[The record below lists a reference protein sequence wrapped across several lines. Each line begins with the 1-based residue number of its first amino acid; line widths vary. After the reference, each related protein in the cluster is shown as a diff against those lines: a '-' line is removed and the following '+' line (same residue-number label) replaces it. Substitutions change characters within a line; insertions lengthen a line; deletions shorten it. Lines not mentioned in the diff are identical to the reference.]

1 MRHAMI
7 LVAGLALGVG
17 PVHAFEAEDVV
28 AALPRTTDD
37 AARVTAVTAPPDD
50 FGAAEPF
57 EANSGGAG
65 SVAAA
70 GAGAFSHANGALP
83 GSLGLDFELG
93 RAMFEK
99 LWVSAP
105 ASTKASDGLG
115 PLYNARACSACH
127 VNDGRGH
134 PPSGPDDKPL
144 ALALHLAVPAAPLV
158 SMAGVDSWQAT
169 APDPHYGAQLQTFA
183 TAGLAAEGR
192 FRVAW
197 EEHKVT
203 LAGGEMVSLRKPAI
217 ALEDLAF
224 GPLAPDAMTS
234 PRIAPPMIGLG
245 LLEAI
250 PAADILAR
258 EDPDDADG
266 DGISGRAN
274 IVWSPAHGRPMLG
287 RFGLKAGSAT
297 VLHQSAKAF
306 ANDIGISSPVFPTPW
321 GDCTSAQTACRAAP
335 HGDGDARGQEV
346 DAEGLAITELY
357 ASNLAV
363 PVRRDV
369 DDPEVLRGKA
379 LFHGAGCAACHT
391 PKHVTH
397 RIEGAPQNSF
407 QLIWPYTDLLL
418 HDMGPGLA
426 DGFTEGRATGQE
438 WRTPPLWGIGL
449 TAAVSGETSFLHDGR
464 ARNLLEAVLWHGG
477 EAEAARDA
485 VAAMGRVDRDALIR
499 FLESL

>member
-1 MRHAMI
+1 MRHAAI
-7 LVAGLALGVG
+7 LIAGLVLGAG
-17 PVHAFEAEDVV
+17 PVLAFEAPDAV
-28 AALPRTTDD
+28 AALPRTPAE
-37 AARVTAVTAPPDD
+37 AARVAAVTASPED
-50 FGAAEPF
+50 FAVAETY
-57 EANSGGAG
+57 EARSGGAG
-65 SVAAA
+65 SVADA
-70 GAGAFSHANGALP
+70 GAGAFSHANAALP
-83 GSLGLDFELG
+83 EALRLDFELG

-115 PLYNARACSACH
+115 PLYNARSCAACH
-127 VNDGRGH
+127 VNDGRGR

-144 ALALHLAVPAAPLV
+144 ALTLHLAVPAEP
-158 SMAGVDSWQAT
+158 MAAMSGVHGWQPT
-169 APDPHYGAQLQTFA
+169 APDPRYGAQLQTFA
-183 TAGLAAEGR
+183 TAGLTAEGQL
-192 FRVAW
+192 RVTWDAQ
-197 EEHKVT
+197 EVR
-203 LAGGEMVSLRKPAI
+203 LADGKTHSLRKPVI
-217 ALEDLAF
+217 AFDDLAH
-224 GPLAPDAMTS
+224 GPFTPDIMSS

-274 IVWSPAHGRPMLG
+274 IVWSPAHGRPILG

-297 VLHQSAKAF
+297 VAHQSAKAF
-306 ANDIGISSPVFPTPW
+306 ANDIGVSSPAFPAPS
-321 GDCTSAQTACRAAP
+321 GDCTPAQTLCRTAP
-335 HGDGDARGQEV
+335 HGDTDARGDEI
-346 DAEGLAITELY
+346 DAEGLAITVLY
-357 ASNLAV
+357 AANLAV
-363 PVRRDV
+363 PARRDV
-369 DDPEVLRGKA
+369 NDPEVLRGKA
-379 LFHGAGCAACHT
+379 LFHGAGCAGCHT

-397 RIEGAPQNSF
+397 RVEDAPHRSF

-426 DGFTEGRATGQE
+426 DAFTEGRATGQE

-464 ARNLLEAVLWHGG
+464 ARSLLEAILWHGG
-477 EAEAARDA
+477 EAQAARDA
-485 VAAMGRVDRDALIR
+485 VAAMEKADREALIR